1 MRNIIFFGGSGFIG
15 LYFVKELINQGHN
28 VLVYDFNKPNF
39 SHKKLKFV
47 KGNILDIKKINKII
61 KKDSYVFNFAA
72 WSDIGSGE
80 KNKKKVFDY
89 NVKGNSAILNLCKKR
104 KIKRFFFASS
114 IYVFSRYGGAY
125 KNSKQQCEINIKKSN
140 VKSTIIRFGSI
151 YGSGS
156 SDGNTIYDLLKMAIQ
171 KGKITYWGKGDE
183 VRQYI
188 HVRDTAKICR
198 KIFSNE
204 YEKKSVLIT
213 GLEDIRSYDL
223 LNIINEMFNKKIKI
237 VYKHSNRSKTH
248 YKNTPFSIFKNP
260 KYIPE
265 NSEKIILENY
275 TDIGQGIYELAN
287 HLIKKFKKNKDKISI

>member
-1 MRNIIFFGGSGFIG
+1 MKNIIFFGGSGFIG

-28 VLVYDFNKPNF
+28 VLIYDLNKPNF
-39 SHKKLKFV
+39 SHKNLKFV
-47 KGNILDIKKINKII
+47 RGNILDSKKINKII
-61 KKDSYVFNFAA
+61 KKNSYVFNFAG

-80 KNKKKVFDY
+80 KNPKKVFEY
-89 NVKGNSAILNLCKKR
+89 NVKGNSIILDASKKN
-104 KIKRFFFASS
+104 KIKRFIFASS
-114 IYVFSRYGGAY
+114 IYVFSKYGGAY

-151 YGSGS
+151 YGPGS
-156 SDGNTIYDLLKMAIQ
+156 SDGNTIYDLLKMAIL
-171 KGKITYWGKGDE
+171 KGKIIYWGKGDE

-198 KIFSNE
+198 KVFSKE
-204 YEKKSVLIT
+204 YEKKSILVT

-237 VYKHSNRSKTH
+237 KYKYSNRSKTH

-265 NSEKIILENY
+265 ISEKIILENY

-287 HLIKKFKKNKDKISI
+287 HLIKKFKSTKNKLSI